1 MATPKVTR
9 TLFDNNLDRNVPQG
23 PQNRRVVILGTAQD
37 GPMYEAVKVTSSAD
51 ASAQFGEFAKGSLVR
66 GIVECFNAQV
76 GSPASPD
83 IWGMRIGG
91 VKADRSVLK
100 LYDAAGSGDTQ
111 VASLEAL
118 NEGSLYNSVYLKYTT
133 DTEGSWVTLYNPK
146 TKLTS
151 KYSAD
156 LDIDALVS
164 AINADSNA
172 KDIVFAYAESF
183 ELDAL
188 EEFDSND
195 ADTTV
200 SGDNLIVDLYAKGV
214 SLAGSFAGTF
224 PVKKINS
231 LYTVSASAE
240 QILAKGDQIYAIT
253 DNYVGDSGSYYTIC
267 ETATMSDAVGDQKAV
282 WSIDGDAGYF
292 NTSDLVDDAADLDF
306 TEASGNVHISLAN
319 TGIANVANSGQEVS
333 ATFTSTSGVPQAI
346 SGYLNIASEI
356 GTFVSSNSCTLT
368 GDLSVTFTFDA
379 IAVGFIKGNGG
390 TPRDFSIDADGN
402 IRFGAAAP
410 FALKF
415 RYARKKFFEEGSNL
429 TITNEATGLLKI
441 VDPGMEAMVAPNNLW
456 IGVNYDY
463 VGADP
468 DWGNKHAGQ
477 QYLAGGANGIQM
489 TNAELKNDLDKAYEH
504 FVADF
509 FDIMCVV
516 DLTLD
521 ATDNAADEF
530 PWNVSSGSSPMNFG
544 GQLSTFLDEFNGEMI
559 GLIGFEPMTG
569 TGIGGRIKRE
579 DVAERVKWLT
589 DADSS
594 KAYKAATILSD
605 FNQPFMYAADLEG
618 IFSERGA
625 RYSGM
630 STAAIAGLI
639 AAIPTEE
646 AIFRFAVPG
655 VQGMRYRYT
664 EIDKASGSRQVDVLA
679 DKRIATGRIDGDG
692 VKITESRTL
701 AKPGSDFEN
710 LMTVLILQEV
720 LQICRTVAQDYIGKV
735 SSAPL
740 LQAFQSALD
749 KGIGDSLVPRALRGF
764 KAPIQMSPGERV
776 LGKITIPLTLSP
788 QFEIRDVHYNVQLT
802 AEDIV

>member
-83 IWGMRIGG
+83 VWGMRIGG

-100 LYDAAGSGDTQ
+100 LYDAAGSGQIQ

-188 EEFDSND
+188 EEFDADD
-195 ADTTV
+195 ANTTV
-200 SGDNLIVDLYAKGV
+200 SGDNLIVDLDAKG
-214 SLAGSFAGTF
+214 GSFAGTF

-240 QILAKGDQIYAIT
+240 QILAKGDQVYAIT
-253 DNYVGDSGSYYTIC
+253 DNYVGDSTSYNTIC
-267 ETATMSDAVGDQKAV
+267 ETSTMSNAVGDQKAI
-282 WSIDGDAGYF
+282 WSINGDAGYF
-292 NTSDLVDDAADLDF
+292 NTSDLTEIVGNLDF
-306 TEASGNVHISLAN
+306 TDGAGNVHIDLTG
-319 TGIANVANSGQEVS
+319 TGIADASSTVSSGQVVV
-333 ATFTSTSGVPQAI
+333 ATFTDSSGGTEAVN
-346 SGYLNIASEI
+346 GYMDIVSEV

-368 GDLSVTFTFDA
+368 GSLSVAFTFDA
-379 IAVGFIKGNGG
+379 IAVGFTKGSGG
-390 TPRDFSIDADGN
+390 TPTDFSIDADGN

-415 RYARKKFFEEGSNL
+415 KYARKKFFEEGSNL
-429 TITNEATGLLKI
+429 TITNEATGLLTI
-441 VDPGMEAMVAPNNLW
+441 VDPSMEDMVAPNNLW

-468 DWGNKHAGQ
+468 DWGGEHAGQ

-521 ATDNAADEF
+521 ATDNPADEF

-559 GLIGFEPMTG
+559 GVIGFEPMTG

-618 IFSERGA
+618 IFSEQGA

-664 EIDKASGSRQVDVLA
+664 EIDKASGNRQVDVLA
-679 DKRIATGRIDGDG
+679 NSRIATGRIDGDG

-701 AKPGSDFEN
+701 ARAESDFEN